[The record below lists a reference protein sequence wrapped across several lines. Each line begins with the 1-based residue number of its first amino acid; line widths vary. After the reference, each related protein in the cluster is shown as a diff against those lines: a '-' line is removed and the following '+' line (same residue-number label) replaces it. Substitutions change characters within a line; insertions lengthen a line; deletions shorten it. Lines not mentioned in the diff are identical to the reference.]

1 MAGMERLTVR
11 DSRQRAWFNNDGVLI
26 RGANGTF
33 HQKKDVTAHYIHERF
48 VALDKVIDRLASYED
63 IGMEPEEIVAL
74 RASFE
79 ALRDEAL
86 PLLRAKIEDRL
97 VVLPCRVGDTVYVI
111 AQCEWVKR
119 RLDGTL
125 YGPNGEFGTATGF
138 YCAFESREE
147 DCPLA
152 AGREECEQ
160 NGFTIF
166 EEIVDSVGAVYNEAS
181 ERIEPFVRTENLI
194 RFLEDKVYLT
204 RAEAEAAL
212 AAQKE
217 GPG

>member
-1 MAGMERLTVR
+1 MERLTVR
-11 DSRQRAWFNNDGVLI
+11 DSRQHAWFNNDGVLI

-33 HQKKDVTAHYIHERF
+33 HQKKDMTAHYIHDRF
-48 VALDKVIDRLASYED
+48 VAFDKVIDHLASFED
-63 IGMEPEEIVAL
+63 IGMEPEEVVAL

-79 ALRDEAL
+79 ALRDEAI
-86 PLLRAKIEDRL
+86 PLLQAKTEDKL
-97 VVLPCRVGDTVYVI
+97 VILPCRVGDTVYVI

-125 YGPNGEFGTATGF
+125 YGANGELGTATGY
-138 YCAFESREE
+138 YCAFEGREE

-152 AGREECEQ
+152 AGREECDQ
-160 NGFTIF
+160 NGFAIF
-166 EEIVDSVGAVYNEAS
+166 EEIVDSVGAVYNEVS
-181 ERIEPFVRTENLI
+181 GTVEPFVCTENLVQ
-194 RFLEDKVYLT
+194 FFGDKVYLT

-217 GPG
+217 EPG